1 MIYIAV
7 LASVILAGA
16 TLLLYVTYLTTEF
29 HESARSR
36 RRPNSIL
43 P

>member
-1 MIYIAV
+1 MIYIAI
-7 LASVILAGA
+7 LASAILGGA
-16 TLLLYVTYLTTEF
+16 TLLLYIAYLTTEF
-29 HESARSR
+29 HESARPR